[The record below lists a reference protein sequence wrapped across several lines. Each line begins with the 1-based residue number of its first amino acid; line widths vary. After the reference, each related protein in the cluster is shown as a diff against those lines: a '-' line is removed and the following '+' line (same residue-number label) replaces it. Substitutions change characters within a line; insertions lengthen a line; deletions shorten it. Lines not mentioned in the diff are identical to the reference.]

1 MKPESSP
8 QAVSLDNELDIRQL
22 CRVLWQGKG
31 WIVGSAALLALLAL
45 VYSWLAQPVWRATAV
60 TDKPAVAMLS
70 TFFEQQQWL
79 RSLDASSTVVP
90 DGSTIVADAYTE
102 FTLQA
107 AAYDTRRE
115 FWLQSPY
122 YRERRKDDSKADA
135 VLLDTLI
142 NDIQFIPHDEAKKN
156 QRHP

>member
-1 MKPESSP
+1 M
-8 QAVSLDNELDIRQL
+8 RC
-22 CRVLWQGKG
+22 CR
-31 WIVGSAALLALLAL
+31 
-45 VYSWLAQPVWRATAV
+45 R
-60 TDKPAVAMLS
+60 
-70 TFFEQQQWL
+70 FFEQQQWL

-122 YRERRKDDSKADA
+122 YRERRKDDNKADA

-142 NDIQFIPHDEAKKN
+142 NDIQFIAHDEAKKN
-156 QRHP
+156 Q